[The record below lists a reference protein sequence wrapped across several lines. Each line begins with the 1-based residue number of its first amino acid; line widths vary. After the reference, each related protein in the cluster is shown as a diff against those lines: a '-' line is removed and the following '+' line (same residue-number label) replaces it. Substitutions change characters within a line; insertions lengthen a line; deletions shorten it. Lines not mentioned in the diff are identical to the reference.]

1 MTRKDFKIIAEAI
14 KQLVEKL
21 KKAYGNFDQDK
32 FQEHIFKDEQ
42 IKHNHSALKSLKQN
56 LAWRKKEQNAQKK
69 DL

>member
-42 IKHNHSALKSLKQN
+42 INHNHY